1 MELNPF
7 SYEFHEDPYPVYAW
21 LREHAPLYYNPK
33 LEFYA
38 LTRFHDVWSAL
49 QDWRAYSSREGVTLE
64 RIDTTLFEVTPM
76 MIFMDPPQ
84 HDRLRRLV
92 SAAFTPRRIAALEP
106 FIRELA
112 QGLIARLRRDGG
124 GDFVADFAAP
134 LPREVI
140 FTLLGVPVEDRVQL
154 REWMDR
160 ALERDPDSPEIPSRA
175 IEASMNLVR
184 YWFQLL
190 ERLRR
195 QPNDGL
201 ICALFSAEIEHD
213 NGTRTKL
220 SDGEIAG
227 FCALLGAAGNE
238 TVTRL
243 LGNAIVLFHRH
254 PDQWRKLVQDPLRIP
269 QAMEEVLRYWPPSQ
283 YQARTV
289 TKDAEWYGET
299 VPAGARILL
308 VNGAATRDPRAFSD
322 PDTFDIDRQIPLH
335 LSFGY
340 GVHFCLGASLAR
352 LEARVAM
359 EEFVQAFPEFFV
371 DESRCVRAH
380 MSNVHGFDQVPFASR

>member
-7 SYEFHEDPYPVYAW
+7 SYEFHENPYPVYQW
-21 LREHAPLYYNPK
+21 LREHAPLYYNPQ
-33 LEFYA
+33 LDFYA
-38 LTRFHDVWSAL
+38 LSRFQDVWSAL
-49 QDWRAYSSREGVTLE
+49 QDWRTYSSREGVTLE
-64 RIDTTLFEVTPM
+64 RIDTTVFEATPM
-76 MIFMDPPQ
+76 MIFMDPPK

-106 FIRELA
+106 FVRNLARELVE
-112 QGLIARLRRDGG
+112 RLRSNGG
-124 GDFVADFAAP
+124 GDFVTELAAP

-140 FTLLGVPVEDRVQL
+140 FTLLGVPSEDRVQL

-160 ALERDPDSPEIPSRA
+160 ALERDPDTPAIPARA
-175 IEASMNLVR
+175 IEASMYLIQ

-190 ERLRR
+190 EALRR
-195 QPNDGL
+195 RPNAGL
-201 ICALFSAEIEHD
+201 ICALFAAEIETD
-213 NGTRTKL
+213 DGRRTRLT
-220 SDGEIAG
+220 DGEIAG

-243 LGNAIVLFHRH
+243 LGNAVVLFHRH
-254 PDQWRKLVQDPLRIP
+254 PEAWQRLCKEPERFP
-269 QAMEEVLRYWPPSQ
+269 QALEEVLRYWPPSQ

-289 TKDAEWYGET
+289 TTAVEWYGTT

-308 VNGAATRDPRAFSD
+308 LNAAATRDPRAFLD
-322 PDTFDIDRQIPLH
+322 PDRFDIERQISLH

-352 LEARVAM
+352 LESRVAM
-359 EEFVQAFPEFFV
+359 EEFARAFSRFEV
-371 DESRCVRAH
+371 DETRCVRAH
-380 MSNVHGFDQVPFASR
+380 MSNVHGFDHVPFQAR